1 VSAVYAGGKLRPL
14 LLPAAPFTVAT
25 KLISRTLNN
34 DFYPG
39 MYGVMPYI
47 AAPIALA
54 VKLVGRKFSTP
65 ELKEFKKGF
74 QLKAFCIAGGDWTSQ
89 LRRLEDHETWPY
101 ISHALAYT
109 RTQDPQHVDAVWQQG
124 LKQGRSRYVE
134 EDTKIYS
141 EEWERAEAAQYME
154 RIAKLAAVMQDRGRL
169 PWSDELAR
177 LSGRKD
183 DEVGIAI
190 GRDGELLHFRKGHH
204 RMILAKQL
212 GTALIDVELH
222 VVHADWLRG
231 LPGISR
237 SRIRR
242 AVEQPTEHGAPIRD
256 AIADHLAKLH

>member
-1 VSAVYAGGKLRPL
+1 MSTVYAGGKLRPL

-39 MYGVMPYI
+39 VYGVMPYI

-54 VKLVGRKFSTP
+54 AKLGGRKFSVP
-65 ELKEFKKGF
+65 EIKEFKKGF
-74 QLKAFCIAGGDWTSQ
+74 QLKAFCIAGGNWISQ

-101 ISHALAYT
+101 ISHALAHM
-109 RTQDPQHVDAVWQQG
+109 RTQDPQHVDAVWKQG
-124 LKQGRSRYVE
+124 LEQGRSRYVE
-134 EDTKIYS
+134 ENAKISS

-154 RIAKLAAVMQDRGRL
+154 RIAKLAALIQDRNRL
-169 PWSDELAR
+169 PGSDELAR

-212 GTALIDVELH
+212 GTALIDVEVH

-231 LPGISR
+231 LPGISE
-237 SRIRR
+237 SQIRR
-242 AVEQPTEHGAPIRD
+242 AIEQPTEHGAPIRV
-256 AIADHLAKLH
+256 AIANHLAKLH